1 MADDIL
7 PTLIERGVPDPLADL
22 ETGTHAIIDSAAD
35 ITVFNAHPDA
45 AWTLTARARWPKDNR
60 PARHVWA
67 ALAATAESGN
77 VVLVNL
83 SGVDITGLPDPV
95 QWSLLGQN
103 SRHGS
108 RAVTT
113 GRGRPKVI
121 LREGVVTFTGSDRL
135 VRIGQPFKITRE
147 VYEQLDANGFGFLS
161 AALQT
166 VARAIAASGPI
177 TRKALAA
184 ELYRKPTGADLNT
197 LDMTL
202 SRLRRHERI
211 CLERGRDGMYT
222 IMARPPAAFDAPT
235 GSTDDPPASDTAA
248 SGTDP

>member
-1 MADDIL
+1 MT
-7 PTLIERGVPDPLADL
+7 TLIERGVPDPLADL
-22 ETGTHAIIDSAAD
+22 ETGTHAIIDSAAE
-35 ITVFNAHPDA
+35 ITVFNAHPDS
-45 AWTLTARARWPKDNR
+45 AWTLNARGRWPKDKR

-83 SGVDITGLPDPV
+83 SGVDITGLPEPV

-147 VYEQLDANGFGFLS
+147 VYEQLDATGFGFLS

-166 VARAIAASGPI
+166 VARTIAARGPI

-184 ELYRKPTGADLNT
+184 ELYRKPTDSDLT
-197 LDMTL
+197 ALDMTL
-202 SRLRRHERI
+202 SRLRRHQRI
-211 CLERGRDGMYT
+211 SLERGRDGMYT
-222 IMARPPAAFDAPT
+222 ISALLPSALEAATAPDGDEQAYAPAA
-235 GSTDDPPASDTAA
+235 STADQ
-248 SGTDP
+248 

>member
-7 PTLIERGVPDPLADL
+7 PTLIERGTPDPLADL
-22 ETGTHAIIDSAAD
+22 DTGTHAIIDSSAD
-35 ITVFNAHPDA
+35 ITVFNAHPDS
-45 AWTLTARARWPKDNR
+45 AWMLTARARWPHANR

-67 ALAATAESGN
+67 ALAATAESGH
-77 VVLVNL
+77 VVVVNL
-83 SGVDITGLPDPV
+83 SGVDITGLPEPV

-113 GRGRPKVI
+113 GRGRPKVV

-135 VRIGQPFKITRE
+135 VRIGPPFKITRE
-147 VYEQLDANGFGFLS
+147 VYEQLDATGFGFLS

-166 VARAIAASGPI
+166 VARAIAAHGPL

-184 ELYRKPTGADLNT
+184 TLYGKPTDAELNT

-222 IMARPPAAFDAPT
+222 ISARLPSALEAAIAT
-235 GSTDDPPASDTAA
+235 QGSS
-248 SGTDP
+248 